1 MTIAS
6 TARMTGLCAA
16 SLAVL
21 AACGEPE
28 QAPAPAPEPTPA
40 PVPVTGPQ
48 TLTEADMQQVTLS
61 GELACSFSQEQGG
74 MPLFIGRGDVVD
86 TAGATGAVKI
96 EDRVRSLQMEG
107 TGGFS
112 GLSDGATLSGD
123 GATVV
128 IDVTGQSPLPE
139 DPQIAEESP
148 RYTASMTVR
157 LDDTSATVEGFYEC
171 GP

>member
-1 MTIAS
+1 MWHSSAH
-6 TARMTGLCAA
+6 L
-16 SLAVL
+16 LAEAL
-21 AACGEPE
+21 EDIYPGIKLGI
-28 QAPAPAPEPTPA
+28 
-40 PVPVTGPQ
+40 GPPIENGFYYDVNLEHR
-48 TLTEADMQQVTLS
+48 LTEADMQQVTLS